1 MFRLVVKLFFFYE
14 WYVIIVY
21 VLMYN
26 EIFGESIVKEKF
38 MFRFDVKLMFLMF

>member
-14 WYVIIVY
+14 WYVIIVN

-26 EIFGESIVKEKF
+26 EIFGESVVKEKF
-38 MFRFDVKLMFLMF
+38 MFRIDVKLMFLMF